1 MLIDFSDVL
10 SVSRLSLARLSIEV
24 ILTPDQVNVFKLGA
38 TYKALLKECTI
49 EGVEPMLPEHLVYRF
64 ATKLEFGSMTER
76 VAQDAVRLVQRMDRD
91 WMTTGRRPSGVCGA
105 CLILAARMNNFRRT
119 VREVVYIAKV
129 TEITITKRLD
139 EFKATASS
147 GLTVDQFRII
157 NLEKTHD
164 PPAFYQKKAGT
175 RKRKRTRQ
183 GEDEEEN
190 ESDGSED
197 DGAQSDAQANDQ
209 RPGSERAA
217 SNAPPQRP
225 PRRDKD
231 GFAIPDIPIDPKLLA
246 VSASA
251 LSELTNPLAVA
262 KAIASETEVEAR
274 PRKRAKTKYPEPS
287 AEEIADE
294 QALET
299 EISRLVNAPSTQ
311 EHVNAYVASTAT
323 ERSAAEARSRAGTP
337 APAESVAREAMLRAS
352 MQATPQRDKTAA
364 TVEAQKAAGSA
375 SSQSTANDSVAP
387 LSGARRRALL
397 RSIPGTTP
405 ADTEAVPL
413 QKSTEASGGDEVAA
427 ITAAASGST
436 PFTAASADG
445 AAKTIASP
453 ATASSADGRQGSDE
467 PSASAPAG
475 PKISS
480 TETATMAMET
490 AQKNSTSSAREGS
503 SSEPQSPDPHAT
515 PATSAGQ
522 KSVPTA
528 DPASCADQE
537 APSSVRTTED
547 ISDGEFADDPEVES
561 CMLSPEEQEMKERI
575 WVHENRDYLREQQR
589 KMLRRQLE
597 EKNGTKKTRVT
608 KRKNRAR
615 VGEGGNGE
623 RAMSAAEATI
633 DMLERRAPSRK
644 INYDIIKEMFGERK
658 SADASREV
666 SVAASEG
673 AASVTSASGARP
685 ANRRTRAAAAASLAN
700 VRVNG
705 AAAIAKGAR
714 AKTTEKGNA
723 TTTTSNDTNKDSNI
737 NDAGN
742 EEANDDEGSNE
753 DDDGKAKE
761 DGEEEVDVDDDE
773 VMYDEPE
780 EEIAEDMDDYDDDDG
795 GYY

>member
-10 SVSRLSLARLSIEV
+10 SVSRLSLARLSSGV
-24 ILTPDQVNVFKLGA
+24 VLTPLQVNVFKLGS

-139 EFKATASS
+139 EFKVTASS
-147 GLTVDQFRII
+147 NLTVDQFRII
-157 NLEKTHD
+157 DLEKTHD
-164 PPAFYQKKAGT
+164 PPAFYEKKAGT

-183 GEDEEEN
+183 GEDEDEN
-190 ESDGSED
+190 ESDRSED
-197 DGAQSDAQANDQ
+197 DGAQSDAQTNDQ
-209 RPGSERAA
+209 RPRSERAA

-246 VSASA
+246 ASASA
-251 LSELTNPLAVA
+251 LSELTNPLAAA
-262 KAIASETEVEAR
+262 KAIASETESEAR

-294 QALET
+294 QALEI
-299 EISRLVNAPSTQ
+299 EISRLVNDPSTQ
-311 EHVNAYVASTAT
+311 ERVDAYAASTAAK
-323 ERSAAEARSRAGTP
+323 RSAAEATSRAGTP
-337 APAESVAREAMLRAS
+337 GPAESIAREAMLRAS
-352 MQATPQRDKTAA
+352 RQATPRRDKAAA
-364 TVEAQKAAGSA
+364 TLEPQSAAESA
-375 SSQSTANDSVAP
+375 SSQSSAKSLVAP

-397 RSIPGTTP
+397 RSTKGKTP
-405 ADTEAVPL
+405 ADTEAVSP
-413 QKSTEASGGDEVAA
+413 QEPTQASGRGEVAA
-427 ITAAASGST
+427 ISTAASGSI
-436 PFTAASADG
+436 PSTAASTDG
-445 AAKTIASP
+445 AQKTTASP
-453 ATASSADGRQGSDE
+453 ATASSADGREESAQ

-475 PKISS
+475 PETSPA
-480 TETATMAMET
+480 ETATLTMET
-490 AQKNSTSSAREGS
+490 APKDSMPGADGGS
-503 SSEPQSPDPHAT
+503 PSEPLSPKQQAT
-515 PATSAGQ
+515 PATPGQ
-522 KSVPTA
+522 KSVPA
-528 DPASCADQE
+528 ANPASCTNQE
-537 APSSVRTTED
+537 ALSTVRTTED
-547 ISDGEFADDPEVES
+547 ISDSEFADDPEVLS
-561 CMLSPEEQEMKERI
+561 CMLSPEEQEIKERI

-597 EKNGTKKTRVT
+597 EKNGTKKNRVT
-608 KRKNRAR
+608 KRKNQGR

-644 INYDIIKEMFGERK
+644 INYEIIKEMFGQRK
-658 SADASREV
+658 SADASREG

-673 AASVTSASGARP
+673 AASVTSASDTRSP
-685 ANRRTRAAAAASLAN
+685 SRRTRAAAASRAN
-700 VRVNG
+700 VQVSG
-705 AAAIAKGAR
+705 AAAIAKDAR
-714 AKTTEKGNA
+714 ATTTEKGSA
-723 TTTTSNDTNKDSNI
+723 TTSNDTKKDSND
-737 NDAGN
+737 NDASN
-742 EEANDDEGSNE
+742 EEANDDEDDGGQAEE
-753 DDDGKAKE
+753 DD
-761 DGEEEVDVDDDE
+761 EEVDVDDDE

-780 EEIAEDMDDYDDDDG
+780 DEIPEDMDDYDDGDG